1 MCTYVENF
9 PTNHPV
15 KEFWKSVHIC
25 QDYCQTS
32 RSVLFFG
39 LSVPIQCQFFSWW
52 WANWNRYPWF
62 FIIVKTV
69 FCNISYTQLSLLLLL
84 LLLYMV
90 VIVTVTVTVFV
101 IIIKRSSICH
111 GTCQSWNDEY
121 SINIL
126 LVYVVYKQQIF
137 FRKLIN
143 YSTNRFLN
151 WIFFSQI

>member
-1 MCTYVENF
+1 VYICREFSYKSPGERILKIGPYLPRLLSNIKECT
-9 PTNHPV
+9 
-15 KEFWKSVHIC
+15 
-25 QDYCQTS
+25 
-32 RSVLFFG
+32 FFG